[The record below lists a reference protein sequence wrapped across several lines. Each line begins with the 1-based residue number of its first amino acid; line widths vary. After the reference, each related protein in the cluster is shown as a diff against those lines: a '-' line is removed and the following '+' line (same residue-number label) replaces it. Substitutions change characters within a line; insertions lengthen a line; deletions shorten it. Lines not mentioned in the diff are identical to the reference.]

1 MCVVDMDD
9 RRSHSGYSL
18 RIITNLNFKVNQFRY
33 LLNRTGVVLV
43 IVRSLMPRGL
53 PISWTCAFHVLPVA
67 CFPSFCWRRLALR
80 EFGNC

>member
-53 PISWTCAFHVLPVA
+53 PISWGSIQPIVTYDT
-67 CFPSFCWRRLALR
+67 R
-80 EFGNC
+80 EDVCNDS